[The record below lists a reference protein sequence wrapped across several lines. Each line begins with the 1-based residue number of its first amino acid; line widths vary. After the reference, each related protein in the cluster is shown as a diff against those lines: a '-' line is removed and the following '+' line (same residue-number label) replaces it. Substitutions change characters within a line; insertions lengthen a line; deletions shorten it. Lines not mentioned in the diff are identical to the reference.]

1 MLYFLHCGTT
11 ALVVSTH
18 QRANYANGGN
28 GIALS
33 TALTIIRAFLRCDN
47 LMPRLDIDLIG
58 NLYDMTNRA
67 ANCGTEFVC

>member
-1 MLYFLHCGTT
+1 MRYFLHCGTT
-11 ALVVSTH
+11 ALVVITH
-18 QRANYANGGN
+18 QRANYAN

-33 TALTIIRAFLRCDN
+33 TALTIIRAFLRCAN

-58 NLYDMTNRA
+58 NLYDVTNRA